1 MKTFGFPKAEHLCL
15 RRDIETLFSPG
26 SKSLSV
32 FPVRVIFRPVGEK
45 DGPAVRVLLSVSK
58 RKLRHAVDRNR
69 AKRQLREAYRH
80 NKQLLLSALPA
91 AQHLHVGFIWLSER
105 PVPSTRVQTAVE
117 RALRQ
122 VAEKLQAEVPAVTEE
137 TAEKP

>member
-32 FPVRVIFRPVGEK
+32 FPVRVVYRPVDEK
-45 DGPAVRVLLSVSK
+45 AGPAVRVLLSVSK

-80 NKQLLLSALPA
+80 HKQPLADALPA
-91 AQHLHVGFIWLSER
+91 GTHLHLGFIWLSER
-105 PVPSTRVQTAVE
+105 PVQSSRVQTAVE

-122 VAEKLQAEVPAVTEE
+122 IEERLLAEPAVTA
-137 TAEKP
+137 AEPTEKS